1 MDAVNVSTN
10 ELLNYAAYEKL
21 PAKVVYDIS
30 PDLNDAIQMALLLNQ
45 PLLLTGEPGTG
56 KTSVARKVAA
66 DLHGI
71 TNGGFR
77 EEPYEFQVKS
87 NSVFSDLFYT
97 YDAISHFYDANI
109 NRAENNSGIPNS
121 ANNTTNKRPD
131 LKDYIELNALGLA
144 IAASMDPVKRNL
156 IPARNVPADSYA
168 NSVVLIDEIDKAPR
182 DFPNDLLFELE
193 QYSFKIKEKGMDVF
207 SKGESSNILI
217 ILTSNGERDLPEA
230 FLRRCIYFKIDFPD
244 RKRLETI
251 ISKHN
256 LLSQFNG
263 RHTLVLDRFA
273 QLREICKNKKPATAE
288 LLSWCRVLL
297 QNKTNLNDTNALIK
311 TLYAVV
317 KDPEDLKRVRES
329 WAAETTTNQSV
340 SA

>member
-1 MDAVNVSTN
+1 MDAINVSTN
-10 ELLNYAAYEKL
+10 ELLNYAAYEK
-21 PAKVVYDIS
+21 PAAREVYDIS
-30 PDLNDAIQMALLLNQ
+30 PELNDAIQMALLLNQ

-66 DLHGI
+66 DLHTI

-77 EEPYEFQVKS
+77 EFPFEFQVKS

-109 NRAENNSGIPNS
+109 KRGEDNAPS
-121 ANNTTNKRPD
+121 KRPE

-144 IAASMDPVKRNL
+144 IAASMDAIQRGL
-156 IPARNVPADSYA
+156 IPARNVPADAYA

-193 QYSFKIKEKGMDVF
+193 QYSFKIKEKGMNVF
-207 SKGESSNILI
+207 SKGEGSNILI
-217 ILTSNGERDLPEA
+217 ILTSNGEKDLPEA

-244 RKRLETI
+244 EARLETI

-263 RHTLVLDRFA
+263 MHSLVLSRFA

-297 QNKTNLNDTNALIK
+297 QNKTNLNDTGALIK
-311 TLYAVV
+311 TLYVVV
-317 KDPEDLKRVRES
+317 KDTEDLKRVKES

-340 SA
+340 SP